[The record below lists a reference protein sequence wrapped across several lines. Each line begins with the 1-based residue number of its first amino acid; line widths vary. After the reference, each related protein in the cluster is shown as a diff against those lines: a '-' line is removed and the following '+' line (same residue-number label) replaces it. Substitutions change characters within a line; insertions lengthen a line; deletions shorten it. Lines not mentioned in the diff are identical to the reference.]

1 MRGVLTHL
9 LALRLSYIYVGENKG
24 VFIMF
29 FYTIFLRACIVA
41 TLLVSSFVYGV
52 PKPSSSEPIQ
62 AISAP
67 KGLSASKVELGKK
80 LFFEPRLSKSGFISC
95 NSCHNVMLSGTDNMP
110 VSIGH
115 KWQLG
120 PINSPTVFNS
130 SYNFVQFWNGR
141 AKDLEEQAGGP
152 IEADKEM
159 ASSHTAAVAVIKSIP
174 GYVSEFKKV
183 YGAKPIV
190 IKMIQNAIA
199 EFEKSLVTTG
209 SRFDKWL
216 AGDTKAIT
224 QTEYDGYQ
232 LFKTKGCTSCHM
244 GAAVGGTMY
253 QKLGLVKEYK
263 YDKKNMG
270 RYEVTKKASDKRMFK
285 VPILR
290 NIELTYPYF
299 HDGAVWDLKEAVEI
313 MAEIQLGLKVNPK
326 ERDAIVAFLKTLTG
340 EIPKLTMPILY
351 PSTSKTAKPSTL

>member
-1 MRGVLTHL
+1 MRSSMFLIFILLTTY
-9 LALRLSYIYVGENKG
+9 A
-24 VFIMF
+24 
-29 FYTIFLRACIVA
+29 AW
-41 TLLVSSFVYGV
+41 GV
-52 PKPSSSEPIQ
+52 PKATKSEPLQ
-62 AISAP
+62 PLKAP
-67 KGLSASKVELGKK
+67 SGLNAAKVELGKK

-159 ASSHTAAVAVIKSIP
+159 AFTHGAAVAVLTSIP
-174 GYVSEFKKV
+174 GYVAEFNRV
-183 YGAKPIV
+183 YGKKPIA
-190 IKMIQNAIA
+190 IKMVQNAIA

-224 QTEYDGYQ
+224 DQEHRGYQ
-232 LFKTKGCTSCHM
+232 LFKTKGCTTCHM

-253 QKLGLVKEYK
+253 QKLGLIKEYK

-270 RYEVTKKASDKRMFK
+270 RFEVTKKAADKRMFK

-299 HDGAVWDLKEAVEI
+299 HDGAVWTLEEAVEI
-313 MAEIQLGLKVNPK
+313 MAEIQLGLKVNKK
-326 ERDAIVAFLKTLTG
+326 ERDDIVAFLKTLTG
-340 EIPKLTMPILY
+340 KIPEIKMPILY
-351 PSTSKTAKPSTL
+351 PSTNKTARPNTN